1 MFLIINDS
9 QTYLLHHESAHTLK
23 LKFLK
28 TIITRAVCD
37 HSDIFYFRLSH
48 DVIFN

>member
-1 MFLIINDS
+1 MTHRPVFYIMS
-9 QTYLLHHESAHTLK
+9 QHTGTHTLK

-37 HSDIFYFRLSH
+37 HSDIFYFLLSH